1 MKKKSDIE
9 TFQVDINSDGKFKVT
24 YEGTP
29 IFLVKSIVKMI
40 EHIVSSNTKVGH
52 MIVTGL
58 IGGMLSLDCVSVDE
72 ILKELDSITED
83 NEEKED

>member
-1 MKKKSDIE
+1 MKEKKDIE
-9 TFQVDINSDGKFKVT
+9 KFQVDINSDGKFKVT

-58 IGGMLSLDCVSVDE
+58 IGGMLSLDCVDIDE
-72 ILKELDSITED
+72 IIKELDSI
-83 NEEKED
+83 KEDKED